1 MFIARY
7 WVRDR
12 EGPYFFDLK
21 LKWDYN
27 QPLLFM
33 NIILNFK
40 FSVLLK
46 RIASKRLSPYSRRC
60 LQIPFMS
67 VAWFFRFL
75 NAQTKVIIMRKVYSM
90 KT

>member
-7 WVRDR
+7 WDRDR

-46 RIASKRLSPYSRRC
+46 RIASKVRSDLVHIRGDAFKFHSCQSPG
-60 LQIPFMS
+60 
-67 VAWFFRFL
+67 FF
-75 NAQTKVIIMRKVYSM
+75 VS
-90 KT
+90 